1 MVGSEPAAVRERP
14 LSVDG
19 IRSRVLETG
28 PEDAGEAVVFVH
40 GNPNSAD
47 EWRGLLRQTGT
58 IARSVALDMPGFGQA
73 DRPGDEFKLPVEGP
87 AGFLG
92 GALDQ
97 LGVERA
103 HLVLHDF
110 GGPWGLAWA
119 AAHPDAFA
127 SVVLINTGVLIGFE
141 MHRVGKLWARPVVGE
156 VMMALTSRRS
166 FVKAISESNPKL
178 PQSDIDAM
186 YDTYDRGTRRIILR
200 LYRNRTNDELLEAAA
215 AHFATLDRPALVVWG
230 ASDPFVPLRHA
241 EQQRKAFP
249 RAEVA
254 VLQDSSHWPFLDD
267 PEGVAAAVLP
277 FLRAQVETPGA
288 APPATG

>member
-1 MVGSEPAAVRERP
+1 MEASELAAVRERP
-14 LSVDG
+14 LTVGG
-19 IRSRVLETG
+19 IHSRVLETG
-28 PEDAGEAVVFVH
+28 PEDAAEAIVFVH

-47 EWRGLLRQTGT
+47 EWRGLMRQTGGF
-58 IARSVALDMPGFGQA
+58 ARSIALDMPGFGKA
-73 DRPGDEFKLPVEGP
+73 DRPGKEFKIPVEGP

-119 AAHPDAFA
+119 AGHPDAFA
-127 SVVLINTGVLIGFE
+127 SVVLMNTGILIGFE

-156 VMMALTSRRS
+156 LMMAVTSRGQFS
-166 FVKAISESNPKL
+166 KAIHESNPKL
-178 PQSDIDAM
+178 PQAEIDAM
-186 YDTYDRGTRRIILR
+186 YDDYDRGTRKLVLR

-230 ASDPFVPLRHA
+230 ASDPFVPVRHA
-241 EQQRKAFP
+241 EQQKRAFP
-249 RAEVA
+249 RAEVV
-254 VLQDSSHWPFLDD
+254 VLEGSSHWPFLDD
-267 PEGVAAAVLP
+267 PEGTAAAVIP
-277 FLRAQVETPGA
+277 FLRARVNENPTA
-288 APPATG
+288 AS

>member
-1 MVGSEPAAVRERP
+1 MAASEPVAVRERP

-28 PEDAGEAVVFVH
+28 PEDASEAVVFVH

-47 EWRGLLRQTGT
+47 AWRGLMRQTG
-58 IARSVALDMPGFGQA
+58 AVGRSVALDMPGFGRA
-73 DRPGDEFKLPVEGP
+73 DRPGNEFKLPVEGP
-87 AGFLG
+87 AAFLS

-119 AAHPDAFA
+119 ATHPDAFA

-166 FVKAISESNPKL
+166 FTKAIGESNPKL
-178 PQSDIDAM
+178 PQSEIDRM
-186 YDTYDRGTRRIILR
+186 YDDYGRGTRKIVLR
-200 LYRNRTNDELLEAAA
+200 LYRNSTNDELLEAAA

-230 ASDPFVPLRHA
+230 ASDPFVPVRHA

-249 RAEVA
+249 RAEV
-254 VLQDSSHWPFLDD
+254 VLLEDSSHWPFLDD

-277 FLRAQVETPGA
+277 FLRAQIGTPGA
-288 APPATG
+288 APPAAG